1 MELLVRPLVLS
12 LLVPIV
18 GCAKTGQSPT
28 LEITHRYLVVSI
40 EAPGDWAKKHT
51 FSIQWEGKTV
61 TLPVAFRV
69 AGPAEKFKLGAGP
82 EMMKYLKI
90 GDREIPVTGKPETE
104 FRVGNEL
111 GFGMIR
117 ENGSTDGAVALA
129 LASWVAVSP
138 VDCPGPSN
146 PNAGTKELERAGN
159 QVEQR
164 LKELLA
170 AGRVIDVEP

>member
-1 MELLVRPLVLS
+1 
-12 LLVPIV
+12 
-18 GCAKTGQSPT
+18 
-28 LEITHRYLVVSI
+28 
-40 EAPGDWAKKHT
+40 
-51 FSIQWEGKTV
+51 
-61 TLPVAFRV
+61 
-69 AGPAEKFKLGAGP
+69 
-82 EMMKYLKI
+82 MKYLKI
-90 GDREIPVTGKPETE
+90 GDREISVIAKPETA

-117 ENGSTDGAVALA
+117 ENGSRDGAVALA